1 MTSQLVEQLH
11 AAAALPALSL
21 ADVNAAAS
29 LQTRRDRKY
38 LVTPEVLLDVV
49 RALPTGGDLGVLQV
63 DGRFEQQYRSVYFDT
78 DDLRCFHDHRRGRR
92 IRDKIRIRHYDDRRV
107 SYLEVKSRRNASHTD
122 KHRRQIDYGQD
133 TIDERGRHFL
143 HKHSVVPAEVLRPEL
158 WVDYRRL
165 MLIGRDRDERCTF
178 DVALAVSTPD
188 RARSAP
194 ALDKIVFVEVKQPMV
209 DLSSPVMRGLAAIHQ
224 RPRSASKY
232 IFAVTSLH
240 PAVRANRLL
249 PDLRSLHRMAR

>member
-1 MTSQLVEQLH
+1 MPGLLAPLGAHYAALGLAQ
-11 AAAALPALSL
+11 AAAASEPRAPTAGSPYR
-21 ADVNAAAS
+21 AS
-29 LQTRRDRKY
+29 AESG
-38 LVTPEVLLDVV
+38 PG
-49 RALPTGGDLGVLQV
+49 AP
-63 DGRFEQQYRSVYFDT
+63 YRTLYFDT

-107 SYLEVKSRRNASHTD
+107 SYPEVKSRRNASHTD

-240 PAVRANRLL
+240 PEVRANRLL